1 MNKLPRIMIAGTNS
15 GVGKTTVTLG
25 IMSAL
30 VQRGIIVQGFK
41 TGPDYIDPSHHTF
54 VTGNASRN
62 LDTWMMGE
70 NACRELF
77 VRSAVNARISVIEG
91 VMGLYDGSIDSSGH
105 GSSAHLA
112 KTLNVP
118 VVLVVDAKGVA
129 QSAGAVVM
137 GFREFDKEI
146 NLAGIILNNVASQN
160 HYDIIKRAIEE
171 SCSVTVLGYLQKES
185 VITIPERHLGL
196 IPSEEQKINSA
207 LYDKL
212 GQMVLDTIDIDRLVN
227 IADSAGNFPEYNK
240 SIFTE
245 RGRSLE
251 VTLAV
256 ARDNAFC
263 FYYQDDIDL
272 FEMLGAKIIE
282 YSPLADKSLPDGIDG
297 IFMGGG
303 FPELFADRL
312 SKNESMRGSILE
324 MHKQGTVIYGE
335 CGGMMYLMEKLI
347 DGEGRSFNMSGVLN
361 GTSRMENRRQ
371 GLGYVI
377 VDATCDN
384 IICNNG
390 DTFRAHE
397 FHWSK
402 LQDVPDNTI
411 FAYNTRKSNGNRAG
425 VDGICKSN
433 VMASYTHIHFCSNPK
448 LAVNLLSSMAMKSKH
463 KFATDLQE

>member
-30 VQRGIIVQGFK
+30 VQKGIKVQGFK
-41 TGPDYIDPSHHTF
+41 AGPDYIDPSHHTF

-62 LDTWMMGE
+62 LDTWMMGVG
-70 NACRELF
+70 ACRELF
-77 VRSAVNARISVIEG
+77 ARSVHNADVSVIEG

-112 KTLNVP
+112 KILNTP
-118 VVLVVDAKGVA
+118 VILVVNAKGVA
-129 QSAGAVVM
+129 QSAGAIVM
-137 GFREFDKEI
+137 GFREFDRDV
-146 NLAGIILNNVASQN
+146 NLAGIVINNVASQN
-160 HYDIIKRAIEE
+160 HYDIIKKAIEE
-171 SCSVTVLGYLQKES
+171 SCSVAVLGYLKKES
-185 VITIPERHLGL
+185 DITIPERHLGL
-196 IPSEEQKINSA
+196 IPSEEKKINSA

-212 GQMVLDTIDIDRLVN
+212 GQMVLETIDIDKLQE
-227 IADSAGNFPEYNK
+227 IAGSAAVFPDYNR
-240 SIFTE
+240 SIFIE
-245 RGRSLE
+245 RGSSLE

-256 ARDNAFC
+256 ARDSAFC

-272 FEMLGAKIIE
+272 FEALGAKIIE
-282 YSPLADKSLPDGIDG
+282 FSPLADKSLPDGIDG

-312 SKNESMRGSILE
+312 MKNESMRNSILE
-324 MHKQGTVIYGE
+324 ADKQGTVIYGE
-335 CGGMMYLMEKLI
+335 CGGMMYLLEKLI
-347 DGEGRSFNMSGVLN
+347 DCEGRSFKMSGVLV

-377 VDATCDN
+377 TDATCDN
-384 IICNNG
+384 IICKSA

-402 LQDVPDNTI
+402 LQDVPDDTV
-411 FAYNTRKSNGNRAG
+411 FAYNTRKSNGKKTG
-425 VDGICKSN
+425 IDGICKSN
-433 VMASYTHIHFCSNPK
+433 VLASYTHIHFSSNPE
-448 LAVNLLSSMAMKSKH
+448 LAKNILSTMAKRSKH
-463 KFATDLQE
+463 KLVAERT

>member
-1 MNKLPRIMIAGTNS
+1 MNQLPRIMIAGTNS

-30 VQRGIIVQGFK
+30 VQKGIKVQGFK
-41 TGPDYIDPSHHTF
+41 AGPDYIDPSHHTF

-77 VRSAVNARISVIEG
+77 ERSALNADVSVIEG

-112 KTLNVP
+112 KVLNIP
-118 VVLVVDAKGVA
+118 VILVVNARGVA

-137 GFREFDKEI
+137 GFMEFDKEI

-160 HYDIIKRAIEE
+160 HYDIIKKAIEE
-171 SCSVTVLGYLQKES
+171 SCSVAVLGYLKKES
-185 VITIPERHLGL
+185 DITIPERHLGL
-196 IPSEEQKINSA
+196 IPSEEKKINSA

-212 GQMVLDTIDIDRLVN
+212 GQMVLETIDIDKLQE
-227 IADSAGNFPEYNK
+227 IAGSAAVFPDYNR
-240 SIFTE
+240 SIFIN
-245 RGRSLE
+245 RASSLD

-256 ARDNAFC
+256 ARDSAFC

-272 FEMLGAKIIE
+272 FEALGAKIIE
-282 YSPLADKSLPDGIDG
+282 FSPLADKSLPDGIDG

-312 SKNESMRGSILE
+312 MKNESMMSSILE
-324 MHKQGTVIYGE
+324 AHKQGTVIYGE
-335 CGGMMYLMEKLI
+335 CGGMMYLLEKLI
-347 DGEGRSFNMSGVLN
+347 DCEGRSFKMSGVLI

-377 VDATCDN
+377 ADATCDN
-384 IICNNG
+384 IICESA

-402 LQDVPDNTI
+402 LQDVPDDTV
-411 FAYNTRKSNGNRAG
+411 FAYNTRKSNGKKTG
-425 VDGICKSN
+425 IDGICKSN
-433 VMASYTHIHFCSNPK
+433 VLASYTHIHFSSNPD
-448 LAVNLLSSMAMKSKH
+448 LAKSILSTMAKRSKH
-463 KFATDLQE
+463 KLVAERM

>member
-30 VQRGIIVQGFK
+30 VQKGINVQGFK
-41 TGPDYIDPSHHTF
+41 AGPDYIDPSHHAF

-77 VRSAVNARISVIEG
+77 ERSALNVEISIIEG

-112 KTLNVP
+112 KVLNTP
-118 VVLVVDAKGVA
+118 VIMVVNAKGVA

-137 GFREFDKEI
+137 GFMEFDTEI
-146 NLAGIILNNVASQN
+146 NLAGIILNNIASQN
-160 HYDIIKRAIEE
+160 HYDIIKKAIEE
-171 SCSVTVLGYLQKES
+171 SCSVTILGYLKKES
-185 VITIPERHLGL
+185 DITIPERHLGL

-212 GQMVLDTIDIDRLVN
+212 GQMVLETIDIDRLVDT
-227 IADSAGNFPEYNK
+227 ARSAGTFPDYNR
-240 SIFTE
+240 SIFTD
-245 RGRSLE
+245 RSDSLN

-256 ARDNAFC
+256 AKDNAFC

-272 FEMLGAKIIE
+272 FEALGAKIIE
-282 YSPLADKSLPDGIDG
+282 FSPLADKALPGGIDG
-297 IFMGGG
+297 VFIGGG

-312 SKNESMRGSILE
+312 SKNESMINSILE
-324 MHKQGTVIYGE
+324 VHRQGTVIYGE
-335 CGGMMYLMEKLI
+335 CGGMMYLLEKLI
-347 DGEGRSFNMSGVLN
+347 DCDGRSFKMSGVLN
-361 GTSRMENRRQ
+361 GTSRMEKRRQ

-377 VDATCDN
+377 VDAIYDSV
-384 IICNNG
+384 ICNKGNS
-390 DTFRAHE
+390 FRAHE

-402 LQDVPDNTI
+402 LQDVPDSTI
-411 FAYNTRKSNGNRAG
+411 FAYNTKKSNGKRNG

-433 VMASYTHIHFCSNPK
+433 VLASYTHMHFSSNPK
-448 LAVNLLSSMAMKSKH
+448 LASNILSTMANRSKH
-463 KFATDLQE
+463 KLAVERT

>member
-1 MNKLPRIMIAGTNS
+1 MNQLPRIMIAGTNS

-30 VQRGIIVQGFK
+30 VQKGIKVQGFK
-41 TGPDYIDPSHHTF
+41 AGPDYIDPSHHTF
-54 VTGNASRN
+54 VTGNASKN

-77 VRSAVNARISVIEG
+77 ERSALNADVSVIEG

-112 KTLNVP
+112 KILNIP
-118 VVLVVDAKGVA
+118 VILVVNARGVA

-137 GFREFDKEI
+137 GFMEFDKEI

-160 HYDIIKRAIEE
+160 HYDIIKKAIEE
-171 SCSVTVLGYLQKES
+171 SCSVAVLGYLKKQS
-185 VITIPERHLGL
+185 DITIPERHLGL
-196 IPSEEQKINSA
+196 IPSEEKKINSA

-212 GQMVLDTIDIDRLVN
+212 GQMVLETIDIDKLQE
-227 IADSAGNFPEYNK
+227 IAGSAAVFPDYNR
-240 SIFTE
+240 SIFIE
-245 RGRSLE
+245 RGSSLD

-256 ARDNAFC
+256 ARDSAFC

-272 FEMLGAKIIE
+272 FEELGAKIIE
-282 YSPLADKSLPDGIDG
+282 FSPLADKSLPDGIDG

-312 SKNESMRGSILE
+312 MKNESMRKSILE
-324 MHKQGTVIYGE
+324 AHKQGIIIYGE
-335 CGGMMYLMEKLI
+335 CGGMMYLLEKLI
-347 DGEGRSFNMSGVLN
+347 DCEGRSFKMSGVLI

-377 VDATCDN
+377 ADATCDN
-384 IICNNG
+384 IICKSA

-402 LQDVPDNTI
+402 LQDVPDDTV
-411 FAYNTRKSNGNRAG
+411 FAYNTRKSNGKKTG
-425 VDGICKSN
+425 IDGICKSN
-433 VMASYTHIHFCSNPK
+433 VLASYTHIHFSSNPD
-448 LAVNLLSSMAMKSKH
+448 LAKSILSTMAKRSKH
-463 KFATDLQE
+463 KLVAERM

>member
-1 MNKLPRIMIAGTNS
+1 MIAGTNS

-30 VQRGIIVQGFK
+30 VQKGIKVQGFK
-41 TGPDYIDPSHHTF
+41 AGPDYIDPSHHTF

-77 VRSAVNARISVIEG
+77 ERSALNADVSVIEG

-112 KTLNVP
+112 KILNTP
-118 VVLVVDAKGVA
+118 VILVVNARGVA

-137 GFREFDKEI
+137 GFMEFDKEI

-160 HYDIIKRAIEE
+160 HYDIIKKAIEE
-171 SCSVTVLGYLQKES
+171 SCSVAVLGYLKKES
-185 VITIPERHLGL
+185 DITIPERHLGL
-196 IPSEEQKINSA
+196 IPSEEKKINSA

-212 GQMVLDTIDIDRLVN
+212 GQMVLETIDIDKLQE
-227 IADSAGNFPEYNK
+227 IAGSAAVFPDYNR
-240 SIFTE
+240 SIFIN
-245 RGRSLE
+245 RASSLD

-256 ARDNAFC
+256 ARDSAFC

-272 FEMLGAKIIE
+272 FEELGAKIIE
-282 YSPLADKSLPDGIDG
+282 FSPLADKSLPDGIDG

-312 SKNESMRGSILE
+312 MKNESMRNSILE
-324 MHKQGTVIYGE
+324 AHKQGTVIYGE
-335 CGGMMYLMEKLI
+335 CGGMMYLLEKLI
-347 DGEGRSFNMSGVLN
+347 DCEGRSFKMSGVLI

-377 VDATCDN
+377 TDATCDN
-384 IICNNG
+384 IICKSA

-402 LQDVPDNTI
+402 LQDVPDDTV
-411 FAYNTRKSNGNRAG
+411 FAYNTRKSNGKKTG
-425 VDGICKSN
+425 IDGICKSN
-433 VMASYTHIHFCSNPK
+433 VLASYTHIHFSSNPD
-448 LAVNLLSSMAMKSKH
+448 LAKSILSTMAKRSKH
-463 KFATDLQE
+463 KLVAERM

>member
-1 MNKLPRIMIAGTNS
+1 MDKLPRIMIAGTNS

-30 VQRGIIVQGFK
+30 VQRGIKVQGFK
-41 TGPDYIDPSHHTF
+41 AGPDYIDPSHHTF

-77 VRSAVNARISVIEG
+77 ERSALNADVSVIEG

-112 KTLNVP
+112 KILNTP
-118 VVLVVDAKGVA
+118 VILVVNARGVA

-137 GFREFDKEI
+137 GFMEFDKEI

-160 HYDIIKRAIEE
+160 HYDIIKKAIEE
-171 SCSVTVLGYLQKES
+171 SCSVAVLGYLNKES
-185 VITIPERHLGL
+185 DITIPERHLGL
-196 IPSEEQKINSA
+196 IPSEEKKINSA

-212 GQMVLDTIDIDRLVN
+212 GQMVLETIDIDKLQE
-227 IADSAGNFPEYNK
+227 IAGSAAVFPDYNR
-240 SIFTE
+240 SIFIN
-245 RGRSLE
+245 RASSLD

-256 ARDNAFC
+256 ARDSAFC

-272 FEMLGAKIIE
+272 FEELGAKIIE
-282 YSPLADKSLPDGIDG
+282 FSPLADKSLPDGIDG

-312 SKNESMRGSILE
+312 MKNESMRKSILE
-324 MHKQGTVIYGE
+324 AHKQGIIIYGE
-335 CGGMMYLMEKLI
+335 CGGMMYLLEKLI
-347 DGEGRSFNMSGVLN
+347 DCEGRSFKMSGVLI

-377 VDATCDN
+377 ADATCDN
-384 IICNNG
+384 IICESA

-402 LQDVPDNTI
+402 LQDVPDDTV
-411 FAYNTRKSNGNRAG
+411 FAYNTRKSNGKKTG
-425 VDGICKSN
+425 IDGICKSN
-433 VMASYTHIHFCSNPK
+433 VLASYTHIHFSSNPD
-448 LAVNLLSSMAMKSKH
+448 LAKSILSTMAKRSKH
-463 KFATDLQE
+463 KLVAERM

>member
-1 MNKLPRIMIAGTNS
+1 MNQLPRIMIAGTNS

-30 VQRGIIVQGFK
+30 VQKGIKVQGFK
-41 TGPDYIDPSHHTF
+41 AGPDYIDPSHHTF
-54 VTGNASRN
+54 VTGNASKN

-77 VRSAVNARISVIEG
+77 ERSALNADVSVIEG

-112 KTLNVP
+112 KILNTP
-118 VVLVVDAKGVA
+118 VILVVNARGVA

-137 GFREFDKEI
+137 GFKEFDREV
-146 NLAGIILNNVASQN
+146 NLAGIVINNVASQN
-160 HYDIIKRAIEE
+160 HYDIIKKAIEE
-171 SCSVTVLGYLQKES
+171 SCSVAVLGYLKKES
-185 VITIPERHLGL
+185 DITIPERHLGL
-196 IPSEEQKINSA
+196 IPSEEKKINSA

-212 GQMVLDTIDIDRLVN
+212 GQMVLETIDIDKLQE
-227 IADSAGNFPEYNK
+227 IAGSAAVFPDYNR
-240 SIFTE
+240 SIFIN
-245 RGRSLE
+245 RASSLD

-256 ARDNAFC
+256 ARDSAFC

-272 FEMLGAKIIE
+272 FEELGAKIIE
-282 YSPLADKSLPDGIDG
+282 FSPLADKSLPDGIDG

-312 SKNESMRGSILE
+312 MKNESMRKSILE
-324 MHKQGTVIYGE
+324 AHKQGTVIYGE
-335 CGGMMYLMEKLI
+335 CGGMMYLLEKLI
-347 DGEGRSFNMSGVLN
+347 DCEGRSFKMSGVLI

-377 VDATCDN
+377 ADATCDN
-384 IICNNG
+384 IICESA

-402 LQDVPDNTI
+402 LQDVPDDTV
-411 FAYNTRKSNGNRAG
+411 FAYNTRKSNGKKTG
-425 VDGICKSN
+425 IDGICKSN
-433 VMASYTHIHFCSNPK
+433 VLASYTHIHFSSNPD
-448 LAVNLLSSMAMKSKH
+448 LAKSILSTMAKRSKH
-463 KFATDLQE
+463 KLVAERM

>member
-1 MNKLPRIMIAGTNS
+1 MNQLPRIMIAGTNS

-30 VQRGIIVQGFK
+30 VQKGIKVQGFK
-41 TGPDYIDPSHHTF
+41 AGPDYIDPSHHTF
-54 VTGNASRN
+54 VTGNASKN

-77 VRSAVNARISVIEG
+77 ERSALNADVSVIEG

-112 KTLNVP
+112 KILNIP
-118 VVLVVDAKGVA
+118 VILVVNARGVA

-137 GFREFDKEI
+137 GFMEFDKEI

-160 HYDIIKRAIEE
+160 HYDIIKKAIEE
-171 SCSVTVLGYLQKES
+171 SCSVAVLGYLKKQS
-185 VITIPERHLGL
+185 DITIPERHLGL
-196 IPSEEQKINSA
+196 IPSEEKKINSA

-212 GQMVLDTIDIDRLVN
+212 GQMVLETIDIDKLQE
-227 IADSAGNFPEYNK
+227 IAGSAAVFPDYNR
-240 SIFTE
+240 SIFIN
-245 RGRSLE
+245 RASSLD

-256 ARDNAFC
+256 ARDSAFC

-272 FEMLGAKIIE
+272 FEELGAKIIE
-282 YSPLADKSLPDGIDG
+282 FSPLADKSLPDGIDG

-312 SKNESMRGSILE
+312 MKNESMRKSILE
-324 MHKQGTVIYGE
+324 AHKQGIIIYGE
-335 CGGMMYLMEKLI
+335 CGGMMYLLEKLI
-347 DGEGRSFNMSGVLN
+347 DCEGRSFKMSGVLI

-377 VDATCDN
+377 TDVTCDN
-384 IICNNG
+384 IICKSAV
-390 DTFRAHE
+390 TFRAHE

-402 LQDVPDNTI
+402 LQDVPDDTV
-411 FAYNTRKSNGNRAG
+411 FAYNTRKSNGKKTG
-425 VDGICKSN
+425 IDGICKSN
-433 VMASYTHIHFCSNPK
+433 VLASYTHIHFSSNPD
-448 LAVNLLSSMAMKSKH
+448 LAKSILSTMAKRSKH
-463 KFATDLQE
+463 KLVAERM

>member
-1 MNKLPRIMIAGTNS
+1 MIAGTNS

-30 VQRGIIVQGFK
+30 VQKGIKVQGFK
-41 TGPDYIDPSHHTF
+41 AGPDYIDPSHHTF

-77 VRSAVNARISVIEG
+77 ERSALNADVSVIEG

-112 KTLNVP
+112 KILNIP
-118 VVLVVDAKGVA
+118 VILVVNARGVA

-137 GFREFDKEI
+137 GFMEFDKEI

-160 HYDIIKRAIEE
+160 HYDIIKKAIEE
-171 SCSVTVLGYLQKES
+171 SCSVAVLGYLNKES
-185 VITIPERHLGL
+185 DITIPERHLGL
-196 IPSEEQKINSA
+196 IPSEEKKINSA

-212 GQMVLDTIDIDRLVN
+212 GQMVLETIDIDKLQE
-227 IADSAGNFPEYNK
+227 IAGSAAVFPDYNR
-240 SIFTE
+240 SIFIN
-245 RGRSLE
+245 RASSLD

-256 ARDNAFC
+256 ARDSAFC

-272 FEMLGAKIIE
+272 FEELGAKIIE
-282 YSPLADKSLPDGIDG
+282 FSPLADKSLPDGIDG

-312 SKNESMRGSILE
+312 MKNESMRNSILE
-324 MHKQGTVIYGE
+324 AHKQGTVIYGE
-335 CGGMMYLMEKLI
+335 CGGMMYLLEKLI
-347 DGEGRSFNMSGVLN
+347 DCEGRSFKMSGVLI

-377 VDATCDN
+377 TDATCDN
-384 IICNNG
+384 IICKSA

-402 LQDVPDNTI
+402 LQDVPDDTV
-411 FAYNTRKSNGNRAG
+411 FAYNTRKSNGKKTG
-425 VDGICKSN
+425 IDGICKSN
-433 VMASYTHIHFCSNPK
+433 VLASYTHIHFSSNPD
-448 LAVNLLSSMAMKSKH
+448 LAKSILSTMAKRSKH
-463 KFATDLQE
+463 KLVAERM

>member
-1 MNKLPRIMIAGTNS
+1 M
-15 GVGKTTVTLG
+15 
-25 IMSAL
+25 
-30 VQRGIIVQGFK
+30 QGFK
-41 TGPDYIDPSHHTF
+41 AGPDYIDPSHHTF

-77 VRSAVNARISVIEG
+77 ERSALNSEISVIEG
-91 VMGLYDGSIDSSGH
+91 VMGLYDGSNDSSGH

-112 KTLNVP
+112 KVLNVP
-118 VVLVVDAKGVA
+118 VILVVDAKGVA

-137 GFREFDKEI
+137 GFREFDKEV

-160 HYDIIKRAIEE
+160 HYDIIKEAIEE
-171 SCSVTVLGYLQKES
+171 SCSVTVLGYLKKES
-185 VITIPERHLGL
+185 DITIPERHLGL
-196 IPSEEQKINSA
+196 IPSEEQKINSD

-212 GQMVLDTIDIDRLVN
+212 GQMVLETIDIDKLKE
-227 IADSAGNFPEYNK
+227 IAGSAGNFPEYNR

-245 RGRSLE
+245 RDSSLE
-251 VTLAV
+251 VTVAV

-272 FEMLGAKIIE
+272 FEALGAKIVE
-282 YSPLADKSLPDGIDG
+282 FSPLADKSIPDGIDG

-312 SKNESMRGSILE
+312 SKNDSMMSSILAA
-324 MHKQGTVIYGE
+324 HKQGTVIYGE

-347 DGEGRSFNMSGVLN
+347 DCEERLFKMSSVLN
-361 GTSRMENRRQ
+361 GTSSMENRRQ

-377 VDATCDN
+377 VDTICDN
-384 IICNNG
+384 VICNNG

-402 LQDVPDNTI
+402 LQDVPDSTT
-411 FAYNTRKSNGNRAG
+411 FAYNTRKTNGRRTG

-433 VMASYTHIHFCSNPK
+433 VMASYTHIHFSSNPE
-448 LAVNLLSSMAMKSKH
+448 LAINLLSSMAKISTH
-463 KFATDLQE
+463 KLAAERT

>member
-1 MNKLPRIMIAGTNS
+1 MIAGTNS

-25 IMSAL
+25 IMSAM
-30 VQRGIIVQGFK
+30 VQKGIKVQGFK
-41 TGPDYIDPSHHTF
+41 AGPDYIDPSHHTF

-77 VRSAVNARISVIEG
+77 ERSALNSEISVIEG
-91 VMGLYDGSIDSSGH
+91 VMGLYDGSNDSSGH

-112 KTLNVP
+112 KVLNVP
-118 VVLVVDAKGVA
+118 VILVVDAKGVA

-137 GFREFDKEI
+137 GFREFDKEV

-160 HYDIIKRAIEE
+160 HYDIIKEAIEE
-171 SCSVTVLGYLQKES
+171 SCSVTVLGYLKKES
-185 VITIPERHLGL
+185 DITIPERHLGL
-196 IPSEEQKINSA
+196 IPSEEQKINSD

-212 GQMVLDTIDIDRLVN
+212 GQMVLETIDIDKLKE
-227 IADSAGNFPEYNK
+227 IAGSAGNFPEYNR

-245 RGRSLE
+245 RDSSLE
-251 VTLAV
+251 VTVAV

-272 FEMLGAKIIE
+272 FEALGAKIVE
-282 YSPLADKSLPDGIDG
+282 FSPLADKSIPDGIDG

-312 SKNESMRGSILE
+312 SKNESMMSSILAA
-324 MHKQGTVIYGE
+324 HKQGTVIYGE

-347 DGEGRSFNMSGVLN
+347 DCEERLFKMSSVLN
-361 GTSRMENRRQ
+361 GTSSMENRRQ

-377 VDATCDN
+377 VDTICDN
-384 IICNNG
+384 VICNNG

-402 LQDVPDNTI
+402 LQDVPDSTT
-411 FAYNTRKSNGNRAG
+411 FAYNTRKTNGRRTG

-433 VMASYTHIHFCSNPK
+433 VMASYTHIHFSSNPE
-448 LAVNLLSSMAMKSKH
+448 LAINLLSSMAKISTH
-463 KFATDLQE
+463 KLAAERT

>member
-1 MNKLPRIMIAGTNS
+1 MDKLPRIMIAGTNS

-30 VQRGIIVQGFK
+30 VQRGIKVQGFK
-41 TGPDYIDPSHHTF
+41 AGPDYIDPSHHTF

-70 NACRELF
+70 DACRELF
-77 VRSAVNARISVIEG
+77 ERSALNADVSVIEG

-112 KTLNVP
+112 KILNIP
-118 VVLVVDAKGVA
+118 VILVVNARGVA

-137 GFREFDKEI
+137 GFMEFDKEI

-160 HYDIIKRAIEE
+160 HYDIIKKAIEE
-171 SCSVTVLGYLQKES
+171 SCSVAVLGYLKKQS
-185 VITIPERHLGL
+185 DITIPERHLGL
-196 IPSEEQKINSA
+196 IPSEEKKINSA

-212 GQMVLDTIDIDRLVN
+212 GQMVLETIDIDKLQE
-227 IADSAGNFPEYNK
+227 IAGSAAVFPDYNR
-240 SIFTE
+240 SIFIN
-245 RGRSLE
+245 RASSLD

-256 ARDNAFC
+256 ARDSAFC

-272 FEMLGAKIIE
+272 FEELGAKIIE
-282 YSPLADKSLPDGIDG
+282 FSPLADKSLPDGIDG

-312 SKNESMRGSILE
+312 MKNESMRKSILE
-324 MHKQGTVIYGE
+324 AHKQGIIIYGE
-335 CGGMMYLMEKLI
+335 CGGMMYLLEKLI
-347 DGEGRSFNMSGVLN
+347 DCEGRSFKMSGVLI

-377 VDATCDN
+377 ADATCDN
-384 IICNNG
+384 IICESA

-402 LQDVPDNTI
+402 LQDVPDDTV
-411 FAYNTRKSNGNRAG
+411 FAYNTRKSNGKKTG
-425 VDGICKSN
+425 IDGICKSN
-433 VMASYTHIHFCSNPK
+433 VLASYTHIHFSSNPD
-448 LAVNLLSSMAMKSKH
+448 LAKSILSTMAKRSKH
-463 KFATDLQE
+463 KLVAERM

>member
-1 MNKLPRIMIAGTNS
+1 MIAGTNS

-30 VQRGIIVQGFK
+30 VQKGIKVQGFK
-41 TGPDYIDPSHHTF
+41 AGPDYIDPSHHTF

-77 VRSAVNARISVIEG
+77 ARSALNADVSVIEG

-112 KTLNVP
+112 KILNTP
-118 VVLVVDAKGVA
+118 IILVVNAKGVA

-146 NLAGIILNNVASQN
+146 NLAGIILNNVASHN
-160 HYDIIKRAIEE
+160 HYDIIKKAIEE
-171 SCSVTVLGYLQKES
+171 TCSVAVLGYLKKES
-185 VITIPERHLGL
+185 DITIPERHLGL
-196 IPSEEQKINSA
+196 IPSEEKKINSA

-212 GQMVLDTIDIDRLVN
+212 GQMVLETIDIDKLQE
-227 IADSAGNFPEYNK
+227 IAGSAAVFPDYNR
-240 SIFTE
+240 SIFIE
-245 RGRSLE
+245 RGSSLD
-251 VTLAV
+251 VTVAV
-256 ARDNAFC
+256 ARDSAFC

-272 FEMLGAKIIE
+272 FKALGAKIIE
-282 YSPLADKSLPDGIDG
+282 FSPLADKSLPDGIDG

-312 SKNESMRGSILE
+312 MKNESMRDSIVE
-324 MHKQGTVIYGE
+324 ADKEGIVIYGE
-335 CGGMMYLMEKLI
+335 CGGMMYLLEKLI
-347 DGEGRSFNMSGVLN
+347 DCEGRSFKMSGVLN

-377 VDATCDN
+377 TDATCDSV
-384 IICNNG
+384 ICNNG

-402 LQDVPDNTI
+402 LQDVPDSTM
-411 FAYNTRKSNGNRAG
+411 FAYNTRKSNGKRTG

-433 VMASYTHIHFCSNPK
+433 VMASYTHIHFSSNPE
-448 LAVNLLSSMAMKSKH
+448 LAVNLLSSMAKISTH
-463 KFATDLQE
+463 KLAAERT

>member
-1 MNKLPRIMIAGTNS
+1 MDKLPRIMIAGTNS

-30 VQRGIIVQGFK
+30 VQRGIKVQGFK
-41 TGPDYIDPSHHTF
+41 AGPDYIDPSHHTF

-77 VRSAVNARISVIEG
+77 ERSALNADVSVIEG

-112 KTLNVP
+112 KILNTP
-118 VVLVVDAKGVA
+118 VILVVNARGVA

-137 GFREFDKEI
+137 GFMEFDKEI

-160 HYDIIKRAIEE
+160 HYDIIKKAIEE
-171 SCSVTVLGYLQKES
+171 SCSVAVLGYLKKQS
-185 VITIPERHLGL
+185 DITIPERHLGL
-196 IPSEEQKINSA
+196 IPSEEKKINSA

-212 GQMVLDTIDIDRLVN
+212 GQMVTETINIDKLQE
-227 IADSAGNFPEYNK
+227 IAGSAAVFSDYNK
-240 SIFTE
+240 SIFIE
-245 RGRSLE
+245 RDSSLE
-251 VTLAV
+251 VTVAV
-256 ARDNAFC
+256 ARDSVFC

-272 FEMLGAKIIE
+272 FEALGAKIIE
-282 YSPLADKSLPDGIDG
+282 FSPLADKSLPDGIDG
-297 IFMGGG
+297 IYIGGG

-312 SKNESMRGSILE
+312 MKNESMRDSIVE
-324 MHKQGTVIYGE
+324 ADKEGTVIYGE
-335 CGGMMYLMEKLI
+335 CGGMMYLLEKLI
-347 DGEGRSFNMSGVLN
+347 DCEGRSFKMSGVLN

-377 VDATCDN
+377 TDATCDTV
-384 IICNNG
+384 ICNNG

-402 LQDVPDNTI
+402 LQDVPDSTM
-411 FAYNTRKSNGNRAG
+411 FAYNTRKSNGKRTG

-433 VMASYTHIHFCSNPK
+433 VMASYTHIHFSSNPE
-448 LAVNLLSSMAMKSKH
+448 LAVNLLSSMAKISTH
-463 KFATDLQE
+463 KLAAERT

>member
-1 MNKLPRIMIAGTNS
+1 MIAGTNS

-30 VQRGIIVQGFK
+30 VQKGIKVQGFK
-41 TGPDYIDPSHHTF
+41 AGPDYIDPSHHTF

-77 VRSAVNARISVIEG
+77 ERSALNSEISVIEG
-91 VMGLYDGSIDSSGH
+91 VMGLYDGSNDSSGH

-112 KTLNVP
+112 KVLNVP
-118 VVLVVDAKGVA
+118 VILVVDAKGVA

-137 GFREFDKEI
+137 GFREFDKEV

-160 HYDIIKRAIEE
+160 HYDIIKEAIEE
-171 SCSVTVLGYLQKES
+171 SCSVTVLGYLKKES
-185 VITIPERHLGL
+185 DITIPERHLGL
-196 IPSEEQKINSA
+196 IPSEEQKINSD

-212 GQMVLDTIDIDRLVN
+212 GQMVLETIDIDKLKE
-227 IADSAGNFPEYNK
+227 IAGSAGNFPEYNR

-245 RGRSLE
+245 RDSSLE
-251 VTLAV
+251 VTVAV

-272 FEMLGAKIIE
+272 FEALGAKIVE
-282 YSPLADKSLPDGIDG
+282 FSPLADKSIPDGIDG

-312 SKNESMRGSILE
+312 SKNESMMSSILAA
-324 MHKQGTVIYGE
+324 HKQGTVIYGE

-347 DGEGRSFNMSGVLN
+347 DCEERLFKMSSVLN
-361 GTSRMENRRQ
+361 GTSSMENRRQ

-377 VDATCDN
+377 VDTICDN
-384 IICNNG
+384 VICNNG

-402 LQDVPDNTI
+402 LQDVPDSTT
-411 FAYNTRKSNGNRAG
+411 FAYNTRKSNGKRTG

-433 VMASYTHIHFCSNPK
+433 VMASYTHIHFSSNPE
-448 LAVNLLSSMAMKSKH
+448 LAINLLSSMAKISTH
-463 KFATDLQE
+463 KLAAERT